1 MRPQPIVEAVLKLE
15 PALANSVDS
24 QGLVPLHLACAE
36 TLSALVPALLAAGA
50 RADAPA
56 KHNGRTPI
64 DDCAAAGDPEL
75 VAALVASLPEG
86 PSKQAMRAHVA
97 ALNSLAG
104 SPMQR
109 SPRRARIDPLP
120 PQPGPQDAAG
130 GAAAGGAGD
139 AAGCVEG
146 GGWDVEPPP
155 TEAQRA
161 ECQID
166 QRVGLSADDFFKE
179 YFLPGRPVL
188 LRDVMPL
195 RARCAFARSAPSMAR
210 PLQRRHSCGRTAY
223 PNLTG
228 QRKCGAFTLRDLN
241 SHPACADK
249 EKTRPIC
256 VQKPGGGRGAGKDSV
271 NTTECFKDMPTNY
284 RYRIRGRARAAIAT
298 VVCPLPSRA
307 ASHNSGVAP
316 PCAGTRTR
324 TRRCPCSGGCGAT
337 RRRGSSS
344 RAAAAPAPRCT
355 STTPRTTSS
364 SLARQHGQSG
374 RLGEAIA
381 SHW

>member
-120 PQPGPQDAAG
+120 PQPGPQDAAA

-228 QRKCGAFTLRDLN
+228 QRKCGAFTLSDLN

-284 RYRIRGRARAAIAT
+284 RYEDAQPPPWWCAPSPPEPLLTTVVSPLPTQVRGRAPAAARA
-298 VVCPLPSRA
+298 RE
-307 ASHNSGVAP
+307 GVAQ
-316 PCAGTRTR
+316 R
-324 TRRCPCSGGCGAT
+324 GGAAALRGRPRL
-337 RRRGSSS
+337 RRRVALPQRRVQRPLLWLDSMVKVAVLV
-344 RAAAAPAPRCT
+344 RP
-355 STTPRTTSS
+355 
-364 SLARQHGQSG
+364 
-374 RLGEAIA
+374 
-381 SHW
+381 

>member
-75 VAALVASLPEG
+75 VTALVASLPEG

-195 RARCAFARSAPSMAR
+195 RERCAFARAAPSMAQ

-284 RYRIRGRARAAIAT
+284 RYEDAQPPPWWCAPSPPEPLLTTVVSPLPTQVRGRAPAAARA
-298 VVCPLPSRA
+298 RE
-307 ASHNSGVAP
+307 GVAQ
-316 PCAGTRTR
+316 R
-324 TRRCPCSGGCGAT
+324 GGAAALRGRPRL
-337 RRRGSSS
+337 RRRVALPQRRVQRPLLWLDSMVKVAVLV
-344 RAAAAPAPRCT
+344 RP
-355 STTPRTTSS
+355 
-364 SLARQHGQSG
+364 
-374 RLGEAIA
+374 
-381 SHW
+381 